1 MRFRLLVLYV
11 ATTATSTPI
20 TTSIDGVTAER
31 NDTRITWDK
40 IDAPS
45 NSLKNDIRESS
56 FVRTSYFIVITL
68 LRYST
73 YTLYFYS
80 RKIWAQNSIN
90 NSVQLGWNN
99 IDINKMKTILNDSD
113 WICFQLSETIYQYS
127 CSFFDWF
134 HLFMGVI
141 FAHHRDIPRE
151 CFCFWIVLP
160 HVKPP
165 K

>member
-56 FVRTSYFIVITL
+56 FVKNFILYRYYVITVFHIHFIFIL
-68 LRYST
+68 EKYEP
-73 YTLYFYS
+73 
-80 RKIWAQNSIN
+80 KI
-90 NSVQLGWNN
+90 V
-99 IDINKMKTILNDSD
+99 
-113 WICFQLSETIYQYS
+113 
-127 CSFFDWF
+127 
-134 HLFMGVI
+134 
-141 FAHHRDIPRE
+141 
-151 CFCFWIVLP
+151 
-160 HVKPP
+160 
-165 K
+165 